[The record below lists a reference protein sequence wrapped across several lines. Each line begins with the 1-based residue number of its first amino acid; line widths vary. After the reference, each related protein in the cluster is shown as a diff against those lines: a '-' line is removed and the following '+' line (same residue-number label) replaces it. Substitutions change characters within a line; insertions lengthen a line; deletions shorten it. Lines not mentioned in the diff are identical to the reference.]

1 MRTNRRSIL
10 LCTTFHAQT
19 RVTVGGAGLRQ
30 VSSAGF
36 TRPLARIPSM
46 PTPPPAALLAFL
58 RGLER
63 RARTLAEV
71 QCGNADRA
79 ATIWSETAAAFPA
92 EATTLPVAAWPVKFW
107 ARLLAHPAMAVVDA
121 TESPLAA
128 LGPGPRA
135 ALLLRLVAGLD
146 PRPAA
151 DVLGVS
157 EPTYRFALQRGLE
170 QARAAGIDADALQAL
185 RAQWQ
190 RQPPPSA
197 PRPQGFEAAPLPAE
211 RVTTPA
217 PVVEAPPVRAAV
229 RTTRRFRLAWIGLAA
244 LAAAAVLSV
253 AWWVRKPAPEAPA
266 RPVVLTAEAPVAPA
280 PLAPVTHPDYALLAG
295 GDDERLA
302 QDLELLSWLA
312 AGGDTAPA
320 PAPPAS
326 TPEAVP

>member
-1 MRTNRRSIL
+1 
-10 LCTTFHAQT
+10 
-19 RVTVGGAGLRQ
+19 
-30 VSSAGF
+30 
-36 TRPLARIPSM
+36 M

-71 QCGNADRA
+71 QCGSADRA
-79 ATIWSETAAAFPA
+79 ATIWSETAAEFPA
-92 EATTLPVAAWPVKFW
+92 EAADLPVAAWPVRFW

-121 TESPLAA
+121 SDSPLAA

-190 RQPPPSA
+190 RQPAPSA
-197 PRPQGFEAAPLPAE
+197 PRPQGFAAAEAPPPAAAD
-211 RVTTPA
+211 RITAPA
-217 PVVEAPPVRAAV
+217 PVLDTPPPPPPRPPV
-229 RTTRRFRLAWIGLAA
+229 RTTRRFRLAWLGVAA

-253 AWWVRKPAPEAPA
+253 GWWVRKPAPEPPP
-266 RPVVLTAEAPVAPA
+266 RPVVAMTAEPPVAPA
-280 PLAPVTHPDYALLAG
+280 PLPPVTHPDYALLAG

-302 QDLELLSWLA
+302 EDLELLSWLA

-320 PAPPAS
+320 PTPTPA
-326 TPEAVP
+326 PEAAP

>member
-1 MRTNRRSIL
+1 
-10 LCTTFHAQT
+10 
-19 RVTVGGAGLRQ
+19 
-30 VSSAGF
+30 
-36 TRPLARIPSM
+36 M

-79 ATIWSETAAAFPA
+79 ATIWSETAAEFPG
-92 EATTLPVAAWPVKFW
+92 EAAALPVAAWPVRFW

-121 TESPLAA
+121 SDSPLAA

-190 RQPPPSA
+190 RQPAPSA
-197 PRPQGFEAAPLPAE
+197 PRPQGFTAAEVPLPA
-211 RVTTPA
+211 VTPAADRITAPA
-217 PVVEAPPVRAAV
+217 PVLDAPPRPPV
-229 RTTRRFRLAWIGLAA
+229 RTTRRFRLAWLGVAA

-253 AWWVRKPAPEAPA
+253 GWWVRKPAPEPPP
-266 RPVVLTAEAPVAPA
+266 RPVVAMTAEPPVAPA

-302 QDLELLSWLA
+302 EDLELLSWLA

-320 PAPPAS
+320 PTPTPA
-326 TPEAVP
+326 PEAAQ

>member
-1 MRTNRRSIL
+1 
-10 LCTTFHAQT
+10 
-19 RVTVGGAGLRQ
+19 
-30 VSSAGF
+30 
-36 TRPLARIPSM
+36 M

-63 RARTLAEV
+63 RARTLAEI

-79 ATIWSETAAAFPA
+79 GTIWAETAASFPA
-92 EATTLPVAAWPVKFW
+92 EAADLPVAAWPVRFW
-107 ARLLAHPAMAVVDA
+107 ARLLAHPAMAVVEASD
-121 TESPLAA
+121 SPLAA

-190 RQPPPSA
+190 RQPAPSA
-197 PRPQGFEAAPLPAE
+197 PRPQAFEPALPLQPPEAAPPTAD
-211 RVTTPA
+211 RITAPA
-217 PVVEAPPVRAAV
+217 PVLEAPTRPPVR
-229 RTTRRFRLAWIGLAA
+229 TSRRFRLAWLGLAA

-253 AWWVRKPAPEAPA
+253 GWWVRKPAPEPPP
-266 RPVVLTAEAPVAPA
+266 RPVVAMTAEPIAPA
-280 PLAPVTHPDYALLAG
+280 PLPPVTHPDSALLAG
-295 GDDERLA
+295 GYDERLA
-302 QDLELLSWLA
+302 EDLELLSCLA
-312 AGGDTAPA
+312 AGGEAAPAPA
-320 PAPPAS
+320 PAPPAPA
-326 TPEAVP
+326 PEAVP